1 MLYIKLN
8 NIMKHFEV
16 LIGSHVN
23 YNGKQ
28 LYAETWDM
36 NFDEFLEKHKD
47 HKIWVNGFGHGFVR
61 AIVYKDVNNFMLLLG
76 A

>member
-16 LIGSHVN
+16 ISGSYIN
-23 YNGKQ
+23 YEGQ
-28 LYAETWDM
+28 HLYMQEWRID
-36 NFDEFLEKHKD
+36 FDIFLEKHRD
-47 HKIWVNGFGHGFVR
+47 YRIWVNSFGPGWVK
-61 AIVYKDVNNFMLLLG
+61 AIVIKDVNNFMHLLG

>member
-16 LIGSHVN
+16 TINSSIEYDGRR
-23 YNGKQ
+23 
-28 LYAETWDM
+28 LYMEEWRMDF
-36 NFDEFLEKHKD
+36 NDFLEKHKD
-47 HKIWVNGFGHGFVR
+47 HQIWVNSFGPGWVR
-61 AIVYKDVNNFMLLLG
+61 AIVYKDVNNFMRLLG